1 MSAVSSGDKSFYMI
15 EAVSD
20 RLEGAPLQSRRRWS
34 DEFKARAVARS
45 FAPDANIS
53 AVARDVGV
61 APSQLFD
68 WRRKALRDGT
78 VKKETTPTKLAAV
91 RTDPI
96 GGASCIEIAIGDA
109 VIRAG
114 TEIDEAHLVRVIR
127 AVRAA

>member
-34 DEFKARAVARS
+34 NEFKARAVARS

-78 VKKETTPTKLAAV
+78 VKMEPTPTKLAAV
-91 RTDPI
+91 RTDPS
-96 GGASCIEIAIGDA
+96 GASCIEIVISDA

-114 TEIDEAHLVRVIR
+114 AEIDEAHLGRVIR